1 MDDNKLKAISKAS
14 DEIIAQAAHLV
25 ITEAGAS
32 MEMLLD
38 RLLTYSAAQ
47 AVHVSGNE
55 HTAATFRLMA
65 DRIEGGIF
73 AKIERGDQPSH

>member
-1 MDDNKLKAISKAS
+1 MKTDKLTAISKAS
-14 DEIIAQAAHLV
+14 DEIIAQAAHMI
-25 ITEAGAS
+25 ITDAGAS

-47 AVHVSGNE
+47 AVHVSGSE
-55 HTAATFRLMA
+55 HTAAMFRLMA